1 MIDRN
6 VPTRE
11 RERERDEKLIHR
23 AYFQISC
30 QALVG
35 RLFQFRNCK
44 IFVNPCNLNFVKYIF
59 RLQRKMT
66 CGKERHVFPRTT
78 VSRESFRPVERR
90 FFASLGRAVFRCSFS
105 VAHVKRSSGVSPA
118 KTEPA
123 LPSRLIFTR
132 PKATVNI
139 RGLRTE
145 NNANSVNISKL

>member
-11 RERERDEKLIHR
+11 TRNWSIGH
-23 AYFQISC
+23 ISKS
-30 QALVG
+30 VV
-35 RLFQFRNCK
+35 RLSSLFSFAICK
-44 IFVNPCNLNFVKYIF
+44 IFVNSCDFNFVKYIF

-66 CGKERHVFPRTT
+66 YGKERHVFPRTT
-78 VSRESFRPVERR
+78 VSRESYRPVERR
-90 FFASLGRAVFRCSFS
+90 FLASFERAVFRYSIS
-105 VAHVKRSSGVSPA
+105 VAHVKRSFGVSPA